1 MFRYISMV
9 ALLFCSC
16 RVYSEDFQITQIKS
30 SNVLYRYWAT
40 RHLHKKG
47 NNIITISFEDS
58 LAYVSYKGENRR
70 VLFFQSPHG
79 RYTYYKNKYGLTAY
93 LRLDSTLR
101 NANFTIVRKSSQSL
115 NINLVKIR
123 ENEE

>member
-79 RYTYYKNKYGLTAY
+79 RYTYYKNKYGLPLIFVWIVLYGTPTSQLLEKAVN
-93 LRLDSTLR
+93 RL
-101 NANFTIVRKSSQSL
+101 I
-115 NINLVKIR
+115 
-123 ENEE
+123 

>member
-58 LAYVSYKGENRR
+58 LAYVSYK
-70 VLFFQSPHG
+70 
-79 RYTYYKNKYGLTAY
+79 
-93 LRLDSTLR
+93 
-101 NANFTIVRKSSQSL
+101 
-115 NINLVKIR
+115 VKIGECCSSSHPTDVIHIIR
-123 ENEE
+123 TSMG